1 MKNPKGFRGKYFS
14 LAAILALSTT
24 ITLANET
31 KSYTDTKQNS
41 EEQVEYAETEEL
53 TPPSDE
59 LNAVIISKKIKVK
72 EVDAPFASQ
81 IYTRAKIEKSR
92 AKDVYEFLNTQTS
105 VTLAPSYGNKFS
117 QLIDMRGYGL
127 ANGYQNVVIS
137 VDGRRLNNIDGVPQL
152 LGSIPIES
160 IEKIEIIKG
169 SGSVEYGDGANAGV
183 INIIT
188 KGYEG
193 ASVKT
198 YVGDNG
204 LLFGSIGLGIKR
216 DKFSI
221 SGYVDDY
228 RHDGYKIIALDGA
241 RDESKNQNKGING
254 TFTPIENLTFNL
266 GKTFSKTDV
275 NYANALTL
283 EEYKDDPK
291 TIPQPSSGQDYANQT
306 YDSDILSYGLKYDI
320 TEKINV
326 NFQVSNEDKID
337 KYDSVGAA
345 YNSQADYESNQY
357 DIKLGYNDKKL
368 KALVG
373 VYKYEG
379 SKFSHINIY
388 SPNTNETKKGSL
400 AYYVKTDYS
409 FESGLLSAGARS
421 EKVSYEYISAG
432 TMQEDDYSLQAYD
445 LGYNYKLSA
454 ISSVFVNINQSYQAP
469 NIDAFFKWGGSFNS
483 FIKPMQARTLNVGYS
498 NLGYPNKFKFTTYY
512 SALEDE
518 IYYNATNGKNTN
530 LDETEKYGFEIYD
543 KYNVLYNL
551 FATLNYAYVDTKI
564 KKDEANP
571 DIVGNEIPGVSK
583 HNIKFGLG
591 YNPTHRINLLLAHV
605 YKSEAYAMSDFKGYY
620 GKMDAYNSTDF
631 SATYKYK
638 TIEFFAK
645 INNLFDTDNAL
656 YSYAED
662 WAHNPQLG
670 VYPIN
675 YERNFMVGLSAKF

>member
-41 EEQVEYAETEEL
+41 EEQVEYTETEEL

-72 EVDAPFASQ
+72 EVDAPFASE
-81 IYTRAKIEKSR
+81 IYTKAKIEKSR

-137 VDGRRLNNIDGVPQL
+137 VDGRRLNNIDGAPQL

-204 LLFGSIGLGIKR
+204 LLFGSLGLGIKR
-216 DKFSI
+216 DKFSL
-221 SGYVDDY
+221 SGYIDDY
-228 RHDGYKIIALDGA
+228 RHDGYKEVNVDGTKDDSDA
-241 RDESKNQNKGING
+241 QNKGISA

-266 GKTFSKTDV
+266 GKTFSDMQVK
-275 NYANALTL
+275 YSNALTL
-283 EEYKDDPK
+283 DEYENDIKAIK
-291 TIPQPSSGQDYANQT
+291 GYTEHIFSSDV
-306 YDSDILSYGLKYDI
+306 LSYGLKYDI
-320 TEKINV
+320 TDKVALSLQATDEDK
-326 NFQVSNEDKID
+326 VSNFVTYSSKSDYEYKTYEAKID
-337 KYDSVGAA
+337 YKDENFNAL
-345 YNSQADYESNQY
+345 
-357 DIKLGYNDKKL
+357 LGTQKFDGIRKSSTNDTSKDNL
-368 KALVG
+368 GFYAKA
-373 VYKYEG
+373 
-379 SKFSHINIY
+379 
-388 SPNTNETKKGSL
+388 
-400 AYYVKTDYS
+400 DYS
-409 FESGLLSAGARS
+409 FSNNLISFGARS
-421 EKVSYEYISAG
+421 EKVKYDYTSAG
-432 TMQEDDYSLQAYD
+432 SSQKDEYSLQAYD
-445 LGYNYKLSA
+445 LGYNYKLNK
-454 ISSVFVNINQSYQAP
+454 ISSFFVNLNQSFQAP
-469 NIDAFFKWGGSFNS
+469 NIDAFFEWGGAFNA
-483 FIKPMQARTLNVGYS
+483 FIKPMKVKTINGGYS
-498 NLGYPNKFKFTTYY
+498 HLSYPNKFKFSAFY
-512 SALEDE
+512 SDVEDE
-518 IYYNATNGKNTN
+518 IYYNSVTWQNTN
-530 LDETEKYGFEIYD
+530 LDKTEKYGFELYD
-543 KYNVLYNL
+543 KYNILYNL

-564 KKDEANP
+564 KEDEANP

-583 HNIKFGLG
+583 HNVKVGLG
-591 YNPTHRINLLLAHV
+591 YNPTHRVNLLLSHV
-605 YKSEAYAMSDFKGYY
+605 YKSEAYAMSDFDHNY

-638 TIEFFAK
+638 KFEFFAK
-645 INNLFDTDNAL
+645 INNLLDEKNAL
-656 YSYAED
+656 FVDGGFSV
-662 WAHNPQLG
+662 G
-670 VYPIN
+670 VYPVN